1 MMPVTSWGS
10 SSAVTSTGNVFVY
23 EALCGGS
30 GIANGELLSGSLLR
44 EGAAML
50 QALLDDFCLLPEWQV
65 GTMLDRRPGVK
76 PRLDTEQLGRCC
88 EVLTQQEHDIT
99 FEQLVRQADAV
110 LVVAPETDQL
120 LLRLTRQVE
129 RADSMLLGPSSEWV
143 AMAGDKLRLNHH
155 LAAHGVSV
163 PTCLAPPFPPG
174 MDAELE
180 PPLVRKPRFGA
191 GADRLQRIVDRDSW
205 FPADG
210 SNQIVES
217 YHAGL
222 AVSVS
227 ALLQEGTFQ
236 LLPAGLQHV
245 DLEKACYQGGAIP
258 LAAHLQPRA
267 ASLASR
273 SLRAMPPSRG
283 FIGIDMVLG
292 ENPSGEDDVVIEIN
306 PRITTSYV
314 GLRAAT
320 GVNLAPALLDCHGWQ
335 ELPEVK
341 QHIEFTASGEIM
353 PVQREPLQ
361 GRC

>member
-1 MMPVTSWGS
+1 MPVTNWGS
-10 SSAVTSTGNVFVY
+10 SSVVTPAGNVFVY

-50 QALLDDFCLLPEWQV
+50 QALLDDFCQLPEWQV
-65 GTMLDRRPGVK
+65 WTLLDGRPGVEIG
-76 PRLDTEQLGRCC
+76 LNTEQLDRCC
-88 EVLTQQEHDIT
+88 QVQTEQEHQST

-129 RADSMLLGPSSEWV
+129 QAGCMLLGPSSEWV

-155 LAAHGVSV
+155 LAAHGVPV

-174 MDAELE
+174 VNVELE
-180 PPLVRKPRFGA
+180 PPMVRKPRFGA
-191 GADRLQRIVDRDSW
+191 GADRLQRILDRGSW
-205 FPADG
+205 IPADNR
-210 SNQIVES
+210 NQITES

-227 ALLQEGTFQ
+227 ALLQEETFQ
-236 LLPAGLQHV
+236 LLPAGLQYV
-245 DLEKACYQGGAIP
+245 DLEKACYQGGSIP
-258 LAAHLQPRA
+258 LVADLQPRA

-283 FIGIDMVLG
+283 FVGIDMVLG

-314 GLRAAT
+314 GLRAAM
-320 GVNLAPALLDCHGWQ
+320 GVNLATALLDCHGWQ
-335 ELPEVK
+335 ELPLV
-341 QHIEFTASGEIM
+341 QQAIEFTARGEIM
-353 PVQREPLQ
+353 PARQEPLEE
-361 GRC
+361 RC

>member
-1 MMPVTSWGS
+1 MPVTSWGS

-50 QALLDDFCLLPEWQV
+50 QALLDDFCQLPEWQV
-65 GTMLDRRPGVK
+65 WTLLDGRPGMEMELNREQLDRCCQVQ
-76 PRLDTEQLGRCC
+76 TE
-88 EVLTQQEHDIT
+88 QEHDIT
-99 FEQLVRQADAV
+99 FEQLVRQAYAV

-129 RADSMLLGPSSEWV
+129 RVGSKLLGPSSEWV

-155 LAAHGVSV
+155 LAAQGVPV

-174 MDAELE
+174 MQVEME

-191 GADRLQRIVDRDSW
+191 GADRLQRIVDRESW
-205 FPADG
+205 YPVDRKD
-210 SNQIVES
+210 QVVES

-227 ALLQEGTFQ
+227 ALLLEGTFQ
-236 LLPAGLQHV
+236 LFPAGLQHL
-245 DLEKACYQGGAIP
+245 DLERACYQGGAIP

-267 ASLASR
+267 TSLADR
-273 SLRAMPPSRG
+273 SLRTMPPSCG
-283 FIGIDMVLG
+283 FVGIDMVLG
-292 ENPSGEDDVVIEIN
+292 DNPSGEDDVVIEIN

-320 GVNLAPALLDCHGWQ
+320 GVNLAPALLDVDGWHGV
-335 ELPEVK
+335 PEVQQK
-341 QHIEFTASGEIM
+341 IEFTASGEIM
-353 PVQREPLQ
+353 VSHRELL
-361 GRC
+361 

>member
-1 MMPVTSWGS
+1 MPVTNWGS
-10 SSAVTSTGNVFVY
+10 SSTVTPAGNVFVY

-50 QALLDDFCLLPEWQV
+50 QALLDDFCQLPEWQV
-65 GTMLDRRPGVK
+65 WTLLDGRPGVEIG
-76 PRLDTEQLGRCC
+76 LNTEQLDRCC
-88 EVLTQQEHDIT
+88 QVQTEQEHQST

-129 RADSMLLGPSSEWV
+129 QAGCMLLGPSSEWV

-155 LAAHGVSV
+155 LAAHGVPV

-174 MDAELE
+174 VNVELE

-191 GADRLQRIVDRDSW
+191 GADRLQRILDRGSW
-205 FPADG
+205 IPADNR
-210 SNQIVES
+210 NQITES

-227 ALLQEGTFQ
+227 ALLQEETFQ
-236 LLPAGLQHV
+236 LLPAGLQYV
-245 DLEKACYQGGAIP
+245 DLEKACYQGGSIP
-258 LAAHLQPRA
+258 LAADLQPRA

-283 FIGIDMVLG
+283 FVGIDMVLG

-335 ELPEVK
+335 EEPLVL
-341 QHIEFTASGEIM
+341 QDVEFTASGEIL
-353 PVQREPLQ
+353 PARQEPLQ
-361 GRC
+361 ERC